1 MDRKLLGEVVTDEK
15 KIIFVVRKCLKKK
28 NMIKKE
34 ILKLIKKN
42 QLEIDSFKLTTNLL
56 KKISNA

>member
-1 MDRKLLGEVVTDEK
+1 MDRKLVGEIITDEK

-28 NMIKKE
+28 NKIKKE

>member
-1 MDRKLLGEVVTDEK
+1 M
-15 KIIFVVRKCLKKK
+15 KK
-28 NMIKKE
+28 NYFCCEKMFKKNKIKKE

-42 QLEIDSFKLTTNLL
+42 QLEIDPFKLTTNLL

>member
-1 MDRKLLGEVVTDEK
+1 MSQ
-15 KIIFVVRKCLKKK
+15 KK
-28 NMIKKE
+28 NKIKNE

-42 QLEIDSFKLTTNLL
+42 HLEIDSFKLTTSLL

>member
-1 MDRKLLGEVVTDEK
+1 MK

-28 NMIKKE
+28 NKIKKE

-56 KKISNA
+56 KKISNV

>member
-1 MDRKLLGEVVTDEK
+1 M
-15 KIIFVVRKCLKKK
+15 RKCLKKK
-28 NMIKKE
+28 NKIKKE

-42 QLEIDSFKLTTNLL
+42 QLEMNSFKLTTNLL

>member
-1 MDRKLLGEVVTDEK
+1 MK
-15 KIIFVVRKCLKKK
+15 KIIFVVRKCLKKNK
-28 NMIKKE
+28 IKKE

>member
-1 MDRKLLGEVVTDEK
+1 MKKNYFCCEK
-15 KIIFVVRKCLKKK
+15 MFKKK
-28 NMIKKE
+28 NKIKKE